1 MRLSTIFMIAIA
13 LAVAFFALEKLREHR
28 ADQRL
33 VAYNRA
39 APAGQALP
47 LPLAPEQT
55 ATQAAPFAFGGYQ
68 LRPLA
73 DFALRA
79 RVLSRENYFADA
91 GADLSPLDLALG
103 WGRMADPAVYEPL
116 NISQGGRWYRYSW
129 RDQPPIP
136 PQEIIESSANMHLIA
151 ATPAVERAL
160 KNARKGAYIRITGKL
175 VEATRPDG
183 WRWTSSLTRTD
194 SGARACELV
203 FVESAEVER

>member
-1 MRLSTIFMIAIA
+1 MRLSTVAKIA
-13 LAVAFFALEKLREHR
+13 LAMAVAFFALDALREHR
-28 ADQRL
+28 GDQRL
-33 VAYNRA
+33 KAYDHSA
-39 APAGQALP
+39 AYGPALP
-47 LPLAPEQT
+47 QAPEQT
-55 ATQAAPFAFGGYQ
+55 ATRAAPFAFGGYQ

-79 RVLSRENYFADA
+79 RVLSREGYFADA

-116 NISQGGRWYRYSW
+116 NITQGGRWYRYTW

-160 KNARKGAYIRITGKL
+160 KHARKGAYIRITGKL

-183 WRWTSSLTRTD
+183 WRWTSSLTRSD
-194 SGARACELV
+194 SGAHACELV
-203 FVESAEVER
+203 FVETAELER